1 MKLTPILFRTV
12 ALSFF
17 AMGMLAQAATLTG
30 TVTNMTTNQPSV
42 GDAVTL
48 VDVQASMGE
57 VAHASTDAHGK
68 YSLKEPGSSSYLV
81 RVTHQGATY
90 FIAAPQA
97 GASGDVKVYDA
108 AAQVDGV
115 SISADVIECETE
127 NGVLYVNERYFVHN
141 GSSPARTLASAKG
154 FEVVL
159 PAEAVVESSAAT
171 RPGGLATNVQ
181 LKSGG
186 QKGHY
191 FFTLP
196 IQPSQGQKDT
206 LFDIRY
212 HVPYSGGKYSFKS
225 TEPMPA
231 DNLAVLIPK
240 SMSFTGGAGATFKQY
255 EEDAGILTYIAKNVL
270 PGKSVE
276 FTVSGSGSL
285 PRDSQTTSGSTS
297 TQSSDS
303 STTTNQAGGGIGTPI
318 NTPDP
323 LSKYKWWILG
333 VLVLI
338 LATVAAFLLRKPAA
352 TSAVKA
358 GAAFPPASPA
368 AATPADRNAFLLSVL
383 KDELF
388 ALESEKLSG
397 TISAEEYAELKSAL
411 EIVLKRALKRS
422 SN

>member
-1 MKLTPILFRTV
+1 MKSTLILLRTV
-12 ALSFF
+12 ALSLLL
-17 AMGMLAQAATLTG
+17 AGSMAQAATLTG
-30 TVTNMTTNQPSV
+30 TVTNKTTNQPSV
-42 GDAVTL
+42 GDAVVL
-48 VDVQASMGE
+48 VDVQAHMSE
-57 VAHASTDAHGK
+57 VARATTDAHGK
-68 YSLKEPGSSSYLV
+68 YSLNEPGTSSYLV

-97 GASGDVKVYDA
+97 GASGDVTVYDT
-108 AAQVDGV
+108 AAQVDGI

-127 NGVLYVNERYFVHN
+127 NGVLYVNERYFIHN
-141 GSSPARTLASAKG
+141 GSSPARTLTSAKG

-159 PAEAVVESSAAT
+159 PAEAVLESSAAT
-171 RPGGLATNVQ
+171 RPGGLATNVKLQ
-181 LKSGG
+181 PGG

-212 HVPYSGGKYSFKS
+212 HVPYSGGKYSFKA
-225 TEPMPA
+225 TESMPT
-231 DNLAVLIPK
+231 DNLAVLVPK

-255 EEDAGILTYIAKNVL
+255 EEDAGILTFIAKNVL
-270 PGKSVE
+270 PGKTVE
-276 FTVSGSGSL
+276 FTVSGNGSL
-285 PRDSQTTSGSTS
+285 PRESQTTSSSTTS

-303 STTTNQAGGGIGTPI
+303 STTSNQAGGGIGTPI

-333 VLVLI
+333 ILVL
-338 LATVAAFLLRKPAA
+338 LLVTVAAFLLRKPAA
-352 TSAVKA
+352 
-358 GAAFPPASPA
+358 ASVA
-368 AATPADRNAFLLSVL
+368 AAGFIPQPADRNAVLLNVL

-388 ALESEKLSG
+388 SLESEKLSG
-397 TISAEEYAELKSAL
+397 SLAPEEYAEQKAAL
-411 EIVLKRALKRS
+411 ETVLKRALKRS